1 MPRTAEQLA
10 QATRD
15 ARDWLDSIDPDE
27 AELEDSDDLRQITTA
42 MGQVAEA
49 ELLLHAAVNIA
60 RKNGRSWGR
69 IGMALG
75 VSKQAARMR
84 FGSDEPT
91 KKRTTKTTKVSG
103 PKKRVRT

>member
-1 MPRTAEQLA
+1 MTMPRTAEQLA

-15 ARDWLDSIDPDE
+15 ARDWLDSVDPDE
-27 AELEDSDDLRQITTA
+27 AEIQDADDLRQITTT

-49 ELLLHAAVNIA
+49 ELLLHAAVKAA
-60 RKNGRSWGR
+60 RENGLSWGR

-84 FGSDEPT
+84 FGPDAPATEQA
-91 KKRTTKTTKVSG
+91 K
-103 PKKRVRT
+103 